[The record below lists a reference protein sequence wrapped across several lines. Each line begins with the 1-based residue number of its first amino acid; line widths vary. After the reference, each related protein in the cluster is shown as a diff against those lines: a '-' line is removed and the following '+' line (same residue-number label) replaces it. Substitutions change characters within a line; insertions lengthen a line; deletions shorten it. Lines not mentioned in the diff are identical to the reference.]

1 MGGFCSTRRR
11 GAQHVVAKDIESLD
25 GSQQQGA
32 FGSGLQQ
39 KESCVFCGIA
49 AGSAPAAVVFQV
61 GPCVLRLHHP
71 LCVETFAALSVGRT
85 GRIDCSCT
93 CARCVLSRLLSTSRL
108 PRSTAARTLNNPL
121 SGKASAPS

>member
-11 GAQHVVAKDIESLD
+11 GAHHVVAGDIESLD
-25 GSQQQGA
+25 GPQQQGA

-61 GPCVLRLHHP
+61 GHLHLHH
-71 LCVETFAALSVGRT
+71 LICIDIGNFAALGASHR
-85 GRIDCSCT
+85 RIDRACSCT
-93 CARCVLSRLLSTSRL
+93 RCVLSRLLSTS
-108 PRSTAARTLNNPL
+108 PL
-121 SGKASAPS
+121 SRATARPPARPPARPLNCPMSA